1 MSKQRF
7 HLNDKGPAICR
18 AKSDESCPLGA
29 KTGNF
34 THYDSMA
41 EAQKAFEA
49 QLETETGGSLSRKVK
64 KVKVHA
70 IDANPFS
77 LVEDPPRVESGT
89 ILKANDGSLV
99 IISENMTYSEFG
111 GYMIGNLSNEAS
123 VAKRLHELDPFKE
136 YQEGSCDSVSFALLE
151 SNPDIVAV
159 DELVNENGD
168 MWHSIARH
176 KGGYYIDS
184 LGKWDEQDLFDYWE
198 TIGEREDEGEF
209 TWRRNVQDLG
219 VTPNFRPKDD
229 LKPLVD
235 YLNGLTNILS

>member
-1 MSKQRF
+1 MATARI
-7 HLNDKGPAICR
+7 HLNDKGPAICK

-34 THYDSMA
+34 THYRSMA
-41 EAQKAFEA
+41 EGQNAFEA
-49 QLETETGGSLSRKVK
+49 QLAAETGGAFPQKAK
-64 KVKVHA
+64 KVKVHT

-77 LVEDPPRVESGT
+77 LVEDPPGVESGT
-89 ILKANDGSLV
+89 ILKANDGTLV
-99 IISENMTYSEFG
+99 VISGNETYSEFG

-123 VAKRLHELDPFKE
+123 VAKRLHELDLFKE
-136 YQEGSCDSVSFALLE
+136 YQEGSCDSVSFALLK
-151 SNPDIVAV
+151 SNPDIIAV

-176 KGGYYIDS
+176 KDGYYIDS

-209 TWRRNVQDLG
+209 TWRRDVQDLG
-219 VTPNFRPKDD
+219 VTPNFRPKDS

-235 YLNGLTNILS
+235 YLNSLTK

>member
-1 MSKQRF
+1 MATARI
-7 HLNDKGPAICR
+7 HLNDKGPAICK

-29 KTGNF
+29 KTGDF
-34 THYDSMA
+34 THYDSIA
-41 EAQKAFEA
+41 EAQKAFEL
-49 QLETETGGSLSRKVK
+49 QLERENGGSLRKTSK

-77 LVEDPPRVESGT
+77 LVEDPPGVQSGT
-89 ILKANDGSLV
+89 ILKANDGTLV
-99 IISENMTYSEFG
+99 VISENRTFSGFG
-111 GYMIGNLSNEAS
+111 GYMIGNRSNEAS
-123 VAKRLHELDPFKE
+123 IAKTLHELDPYKL

-176 KGGYYIDS
+176 KDGYYIDS

-209 TWRRNVQDLG
+209 TWRRDVQNLG

-229 LKPLVD
+229 LKPLID
-235 YLNGLTNILS
+235 YLNSLP

>member
-1 MSKQRF
+1 MATARI
-7 HLNDKGPAICR
+7 HLNDKGPAICK
-18 AKSDESCPLGA
+18 AKSDESCPLGV

-34 THYDSMA
+34 THYDSIA
-41 EAQKAFEA
+41 EAQKAFEL
-49 QLETETGGSLSRKVK
+49 QLERENGGSLRKTSK

-77 LVEDPPRVESGT
+77 LVEDPPGVQSGT
-89 ILKANDGSLV
+89 ILKANDGTLV
-99 IISENMTYSEFG
+99 VISENRTFSDFG
-111 GYMIGNLSNEAS
+111 GYMIGNRSNEAS
-123 VAKRLHELDPFKE
+123 IAKTLHELDPYKL

-176 KGGYYIDS
+176 KDGYYIDS

-209 TWRRNVQDLG
+209 TWRRDVQNLG

-229 LKPLVD
+229 LKPLID
-235 YLNGLTNILS
+235 YLNSLP